1 MAEQAVRRERQALSL
16 YDILQV
22 NPAAEPEVIHA
33 SYRALA
39 RRYHPDLNPAP
50 EAAAR
55 MRELNAAYDVL
66 GDSEQRARYDAQ
78 HQRPARATGA
88 RRRPPT
94 TDPREMQWTSSLRV
108 VDKRLASSAGR
119 VRFLLIVTVLMASL
133 ALALWLFIEALMDT
147 SWAVFL
153 A

>member
-22 NPAAEPEVIHA
+22 NPAG
-33 SYRALA
+33 
-39 RRYHPDLNPAP
+39 
-50 EAAAR
+50 
-55 MRELNAAYDVL
+55 ELNAAYDVL